1 MTPDPHLQLLD
12 DARHA
17 AAVAERT
24 QRRLL
29 EDADG
34 QDATFLGSLEELAEA
49 GVAVSLH
56 TTVGRRLHGTIRAL
70 AADHV
75 LLAGDHGSAWVR
87 LPAVTVLRVPDG
99 NQVRAG
105 GGDRP
110 ARPGVP
116 LADALRGLVERRAT
130 VEVLFDGG
138 VGIRGTAVAAGRDLL
153 TLRDGTGGH
162 ALAHLD
168 RAAIVL
174 TSDL

>member
-1 MTPDPHLQLLD
+1 MTPDPHVQLLD

-29 EDADG
+29 ADAEE
-34 QDATFLGSLEELAEA
+34 QDATFRGSLEQLAETGA
-49 GVAVSLH
+49 EVVLH
-56 TTVGRRLHGTIRAL
+56 TAVGRRLRGAVRAL
-70 AADHV
+70 TADHV
-75 LLAGDHGSAWVR
+75 LLVGDHGRAWVR
-87 LPAVTVLRVPDG
+87 IASVTVVRVG
-99 NQVRAG
+99 AGSLAAG

-110 ARPGVP
+110 TRAAVA
-116 LADALRGLVERRAT
+116 LADAVRDLAEQRAT

-138 VGIRGTAVAAGRDLL
+138 GGIRGTAVAAGRDLL
-153 TLRDGTGGH
+153 TLRDGRGEH

-174 TSDL
+174 TTDA